1 MSLTREQILGAR
13 NLPRELVSVPEFG
26 GDVWVSVMPGHIRDA
41 WERSMVSGGA
51 PNLDNMRAKLV
62 AACVVDDN
70 GQRLFTDD
78 DIEALGQTNWMALER
93 ITKVAQRLNQLGDD
107 ALEKI
112 QGNSEPTRGG
122 DSSSL

>member
-1 MSLTREQILGAR
+1 MRLTREQILGAQT
-13 NLPRELVSVPEFG
+13 LPRELVPVPEFG
-26 GDVWVSVMPGHIRDA
+26 GEVWVAVMPGIVRDA
-41 WERSMVSGGA
+41 WERSMVTAGA

-70 GQRLFTDD
+70 GERLFTEA
-78 DIEALGQTNWMALER
+78 DIDALGQKNWMALER

-107 ALEKI
+107 AMEKI